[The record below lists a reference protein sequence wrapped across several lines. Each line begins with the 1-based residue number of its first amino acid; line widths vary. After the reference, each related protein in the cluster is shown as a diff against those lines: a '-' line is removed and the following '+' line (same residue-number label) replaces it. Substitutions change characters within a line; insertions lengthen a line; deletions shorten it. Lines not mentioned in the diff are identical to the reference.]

1 MSAAVNVI
9 KQYIRLAS
17 SHTWKQYAGNRYT
30 GTLVACHTFPLAMD
44 IKMSA
49 LKDAVEDVCASQLT
63 LI

>member
-9 KQYIRLAS
+9 KHYIRLAS
-17 SHTWKQYAGNRYT
+17 SLTYAGDRYT
-30 GTLVACHTFPLAMD
+30 GTLVACHTSPLAMD
-44 IKMSA
+44 LKMSA